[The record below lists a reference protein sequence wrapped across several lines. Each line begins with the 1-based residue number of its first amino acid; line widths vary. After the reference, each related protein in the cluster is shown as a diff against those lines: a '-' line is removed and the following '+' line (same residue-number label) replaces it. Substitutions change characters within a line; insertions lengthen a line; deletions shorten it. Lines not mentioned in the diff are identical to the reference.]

1 MKKEWQKNVVFGVG
15 IVISSLMFR
24 FVDKYSLIVFIK
36 SVLPADMAGLL
47 VGIIFGE
54 KEAILK
60 S

>member
-1 MKKEWQKNVVFGVG
+1 MVFGVG